1 MTGDTVER
9 VTAGFTEARRVADA
23 LLFEGYVLYP
33 YRASARKNQLRW
45 QFGVL
50 VPPAWQDAGGEHTWQ
65 RTECLLEP
73 RRADR
78 LLVELRFL
86 QVRRRSV
93 ERLSPDG
100 ESWTEVAELDLPDR
114 VLVPWDEG
122 EEERVALDVPLD
134 RLTGEGHTRRFELP
148 GGVEH
153 EPVYDG
159 AAGIVGRLVRHTRPL
174 AGEIRLTTEPLPGPY
189 GALRL
194 TATVRNVSAWTP
206 GPQETGD
213 RERALPHSLIGA
225 HLLLGLPGGRFLSM
239 ADPPEWAAPAA
250 RTCRNEH
257 TWPVLACAEGRDEVM
272 LSSPIILDDHPEVAA
287 ESPGP
292 LYDATEIDEIL
303 SLRTAALTEREKRE
317 ARGTDARAAE
327 VIDLVDG
334 MPAEVMERLHGAIR
348 GLREVTGES
357 TGGRAGR
364 RTTAGD
370 APGGARSSDGARP
383 SSDDGGIDLSSDDG
397 GIDLT
402 VVEPSA
408 APLPAGLRLP
418 TGPGLPWWDP
428 ARDSA
433 PAPGGGT
440 VTVDGQVLGAGSRVL
455 LQPGPR
461 RSDAQDIFLTG
472 RAATVEAVLEDFD
485 GETHIAV
492 TVDGDPG
499 IDVRREQGRFL
510 YFRPDEVDPLP
521 EPARAPAR
529 DGEGGV

>member
-1 MTGDTVER
+1 MTEDTADR
-9 VTAGFTEARRVADA
+9 VTGGFNEARRVADA

-50 VPPAWQDAGGEHTWQ
+50 VPPSWQDAQGEHTEQ

-78 LLVELRFL
+78 LLAELRFL
-86 QVRRRSV
+86 QVRRRTV
-93 ERLSPDG
+93 ECPSRDG
-100 ESWTEVAELDLPDR
+100 EGWSEVPELELADR

-122 EEERVALDVPLD
+122 GEERIECEVPLD
-134 RLTGEGHTRRFELP
+134 RLAGEGHTVRFDRP

-153 EPVYDG
+153 EPVHDG
-159 AAGIVGRLVRHTRPL
+159 AGHVVGRLVRRSRPL
-174 AGEIRLTTEPLPGPY
+174 AGEILLATEPLPGPY

-194 TATVRNVSAWTP
+194 TATVRNVSGWAP
-206 GPQETGD
+206 DRRESAD
-213 RERALPHSLIGA
+213 REAALPHSLIGA

-239 ADPPEWAAPAA
+239 TDPPEWAKPAA

-257 TWPVLACAEGRDEVM
+257 TWPVLACGEGRDDVL
-272 LSSPIILDDHPEVAA
+272 LSSPIILEDHPSVAA

-303 SLRTAALTEREKRE
+303 SLRTAALTDREKRE

-348 GLREVTGES
+348 GLREVTGEAGGGVGGDVGSDS
-357 TGGRAGR
+357 TGEPWRQPVPDPDPDR
-364 RTTAGD
+364 
-370 APGGARSSDGARP
+370 GA
-383 SSDDGGIDLSSDDG
+383 
-397 GIDLT
+397 
-402 VVEPSA
+402 A
-408 APLPAGLRLP
+408 APSAGLRLP

-428 ARDSA
+428 AQDAMSA
-433 PAPGGGT
+433 PGQDT
-440 VTVDGQVLGAGSRVL
+440 VSVDGQLLGVGSRVVL
-455 LQPGPR
+455 RPGLR
-461 RSDAQDIFLTG
+461 RSDAQDIFLAG
-472 RAATVEAVLEDFD
+472 RTATVEAVLQDFD

-499 IDVRREQGRFL
+499 IDVRRQQGRFL
-510 YFRPDEVDPLP
+510 YFRPDEVDPADAPAP
-521 EPARAPAR
+521 EP
-529 DGEGGV
+529 EGGA

>member
-1 MTGDTVER
+1 MTGNTADR

-50 VPPAWQDAGGEHTWQ
+50 VPPAWGDANGEHTWQ

-86 QVRRRSV
+86 HVRRRSV

-122 EEERVALDVPLD
+122 EEERVELDVPLG
-134 RLTGEGHTRRFELP
+134 RLTGEGHTLRFELP

-153 EPVYDG
+153 EPVHGG
-159 AAGIVGRLVRHTRPL
+159 AAGVVGRLVRHSRPL
-174 AGEIRLTTEPLPGPY
+174 AGEIRLATEPLPGPY

-194 TATVRNVSAWTP
+194 TATVHNVSSWAP
-206 GPQETGD
+206 GPRERDD
-213 RERALPHSLIGA
+213 RESALPHSLIGA

-239 ADPPEWAAPAA
+239 ADPPEWARPAA

-257 TWPVLACAEGRDEVM
+257 TWPALACGEGRDEVM

-334 MPAEVMERLHGAIR
+334 MPAEVWERLHGAIR
-348 GLREVTGES
+348 GLREVTGEL
-357 TGGRAGR
+357 TRGPAA
-364 RTTAGD
+364 RTAVGD
-370 APGGARSSDGARP
+370 VPGGAGP
-383 SSDDGGIDLSSDDG
+383 SDDPGIDGIDLAVMPPSD
-397 GIDLT
+397 LSPT
-402 VVEPSA
+402 
-408 APLPAGLRLP
+408 AGLRLP

-428 ARDSA
+428 AQDAASA
-433 PAPGGGT
+433 PGRGT

-461 RSDAQDIFLTG
+461 RSDAQDIFLAG
-472 RAATVEAVLEDFD
+472 RRATVEAVLEDFD

-499 IDVRREQGRFL
+499 TDVRREQGRFL
-510 YFRPDEVDPLP
+510 YFRPDEVAPLPDPLP
-521 EPARAPAR
+521 HAVPDPGPDPARVPAP
-529 DGEGGV
+529 DGEGRG

>member
-1 MTGDTVER
+1 MTGDTVDR

-50 VPPAWQDAGGEHTWQ
+50 VPPAWQDAGGEHAGQ

-122 EEERVALDVPLD
+122 EEERVELDVPLG
-134 RLTGEGHTRRFELP
+134 RLAGEGHTLRFELP

-153 EPVYDG
+153 EPVHDG
-159 AAGIVGRLVRHTRPL
+159 AAGVVGRLVRHSRPL

-194 TATVRNVSAWTP
+194 TATVRNVSPWTP
-206 GPQETGD
+206 GPGERGD
-213 RERALPHSLIGA
+213 RESALPHSLIGA

-239 ADPPEWAAPAA
+239 ADPPEWARPAA
-250 RTCRNEH
+250 RICRNEH
-257 TWPVLACAEGRDEVM
+257 TWPVLACEEGRDDVM
-272 LSSPIILDDHPEVAA
+272 LSSPIILDDHPAVAA

-334 MPAEVMERLHGAIR
+334 MPAEVWERLHGAIR
-348 GLREVTGES
+348 GLREVTGELTAS
-357 TGGRAGR
+357 PAD
-364 RTTAGD
+364 RTPVGD
-370 APGGARSSDGARP
+370 VTDGALPRDP
-383 SSDDGGIDLSSDDG
+383 GIDRA
-397 GIDLT
+397 
-402 VVEPSA
+402 VVPPA
-408 APLPAGLRLP
+408 AGGLRLP

-428 ARDSA
+428 AQDAASA
-433 PAPGGGT
+433 PGRGT
-440 VTVDGQVLGAGSRVL
+440 VIIDGQLLGTGSRVVL
-455 LQPGPR
+455 KPGPR
-461 RSDAQDIFLTG
+461 RSDAQDIFLAG
-472 RAATVEAVLEDFD
+472 RTATVEAVLEDFD

-499 IDVRREQGRFL
+499 VDVRREQGRFL
-510 YFRPDEVDPLP
+510 YFRPDEVDPAP

-529 DGEGGV
+529 DEGGV

>member
-1 MTGDTVER
+1 MTRETTVDR

-50 VPPAWQDAGGEHTWQ
+50 VPPSWEDAHSEHAWQ

-73 RRADR
+73 RRAGQ

-86 QVRRRSV
+86 HVRRRTV
-93 ERLSPDG
+93 ERLLPDG
-100 ESWTEVAELDLPDR
+100 ESWAEVAELNLPDR

-122 EEERVALDVPLD
+122 EEERIEVRVPLD
-134 RLTGEGHTRRFELP
+134 RLAEGGHTVRFDRP
-148 GGVEH
+148 GGVDH
-153 EPVYDG
+153 EPVDDG
-159 AAGIVGRLVRHTRPL
+159 GRRVIGRLVRSGRPL
-174 AGEIRLTTEPLPGPY
+174 AGEIHLATEPLPGPY

-194 TATVRNVSAWTP
+194 TATVRNVSDWAP
-206 GPQETGD
+206 D
-213 RERALPHSLIGA
+213 RGGNDADRAAALPHSLIGA

-239 ADPPEWAAPAA
+239 TDPPEWARPAA
-250 RTCRNEH
+250 QACRNEH
-257 TWPVLACAEGRDEVM
+257 TWPVLACEEDRDDVL
-272 LSSPIILDDHPEVAA
+272 LSSPIILDDHPSVAA

-303 SLRTAALTEREKRE
+303 SLRTAALTDQEKRE

-348 GLREVTGES
+348 GLREVTGDEP
-357 TGGRAGR
+357 
-364 RTTAGD
+364 
-370 APGGARSSDGARP
+370 APSRSSP
-383 SSDDGGIDLSSDDG
+383 SGPS
-397 GIDLT
+397 
-402 VVEPSA
+402 EPSG
-408 APLPAGLRLP
+408 PSAGLRLP
-418 TGPGLPWWDP
+418 TGAELPWWDP
-428 ARDSA
+428 ARDTRF
-433 PAPGGGT
+433 APGEST
-440 VTVDGQVLGAGSRVL
+440 VTVDGQVLRAGSRVVL
-455 LQPGPR
+455 RPGLR

-472 RAATVEAVLEDFD
+472 RTATVEAVLQDFD

-499 IDVRREQGRFL
+499 VDVRRQQGRFL
-510 YFRPDEVDPLP
+510 YFRPDEVDPEDGTGGAP
-521 EPARAPAR
+521 AAAREGAHARDATARAP
-529 DGEGGV
+529 EGGG

>member
-1 MTGDTVER
+1 MTGDPVDR

-122 EEERVALDVPLD
+122 EEERVELDVPLD
-134 RLTGEGHTRRFELP
+134 RLAGEGHTLRFELP

-153 EPVYDG
+153 EPVHDG
-159 AAGIVGRLVRHTRPL
+159 AGGVVGRLVRHSRPL
-174 AGEIRLTTEPLPGPY
+174 TGEIRLTTEPLPGPY

-206 GPQETGD
+206 GPGERDD
-213 RERALPHSLIGA
+213 RESALPHSLIGA

-239 ADPPEWAAPAA
+239 ADPPEWARPAA
-250 RTCRNEH
+250 RTCHSEH
-257 TWPVLACAEGRDEVM
+257 TWPVLACGAGRDEVM

-334 MPAEVMERLHGAIR
+334 MPAEVWERLHGAIR
-348 GLREVTGES
+348 GLREVTGEL

-364 RTTAGD
+364 TSAGD
-370 APGGARSSDGARP
+370 VTGGPLPGDP
-383 SSDDGGIDLSSDDG
+383 

-402 VVEPSA
+402 VVPPYAEPPA
-408 APLPAGLRLP
+408 AGLRLP

-428 ARDSA
+428 AQDATSA
-433 PAPGGGT
+433 PGRGT
-440 VTVDGQVLGAGSRVL
+440 VTLDGQVLGTGSRVVL
-455 LQPGPR
+455 KPGLR
-461 RSDAQDIFLTG
+461 RSDAQDIFLAG
-472 RAATVEAVLEDFD
+472 RTATVEAVLEDFD

-499 IDVRREQGRFL
+499 TDVRREQGRFL
-510 YFRPDEVDPLP
+510 YFRPDEVDPVP
-521 EPARAPAR
+521 EPGRAPAR

>member
-1 MTGDTVER
+1 MTRDTTVDR

-50 VPPAWQDAGGEHTWQ
+50 VPPSWEDAHSEHAWQ

-73 RRADR
+73 RRAGQ
-78 LLVELRFL
+78 LHVELRFL
-86 QVRRRSV
+86 HVRRRTV
-93 ERLSPDG
+93 ERLLPDG

-122 EEERVALDVPLD
+122 EEERVEVRVPLD
-134 RLTGEGHTRRFELP
+134 QLAEGGHTVRFDRP
-148 GGVEH
+148 GGVDH
-153 EPVYDG
+153 EPVDDG
-159 AAGIVGRLVRHTRPL
+159 GRRVIGRLVRCGRPL
-174 AGEIRLTTEPLPGPY
+174 AGEIHLATEPLPGPY

-194 TATVRNVSAWTP
+194 TATVRNVSPWAP
-206 GPQETGD
+206 ERSADGGD
-213 RERALPHSLIGA
+213 RAAVLPHSLIGA

-239 ADPPEWAAPAA
+239 TDPPEWARPAA
-250 RTCRNEH
+250 RACRNEH
-257 TWPVLACAEGRDEVM
+257 TWPVLACEEGRDDVL
-272 LSSPIILDDHPEVAA
+272 LSSPIILDDHPAVAA

-303 SLRTAALTEREKRE
+303 SLRTAALTDQEKRE

-348 GLREVTGES
+348 ALREVTGDVPGMPDV
-357 TGGRAGR
+357 TGMPGTSGKLDGEPGRGP
-364 RTTAGD
+364 TV
-370 APGGARSSDGARP
+370 APS
-383 SSDDGGIDLSSDDG
+383 
-397 GIDLT
+397 
-402 VVEPSA
+402 
-408 APLPAGLRLP
+408 AGLRLP
-418 TGPGLPWWDP
+418 TGSELPWWDP
-428 ARDSA
+428 AQDTRF
-433 PAPGGGT
+433 APGEST
-440 VTVDGQVLGAGSRVL
+440 VTVDGQLLGAGSRVVL
-455 LQPGPR
+455 RPGLR

-472 RAATVEAVLEDFD
+472 RTATVEAVLQDFD

-499 IDVRREQGRFL
+499 VDVRRQQGRFL
-510 YFRPDEVDPLP
+510 YFRPDEVDPADGTDGD
-521 EPARAPAR
+521 PAAGPGGASAR
-529 DGEGGV
+529 DSAARTTEGGG

>member
-1 MTGDTVER
+1 MTGDTVDR

-50 VPPAWQDAGGEHTWQ
+50 VPPAWGDADASGEHTWQ

-73 RRADR
+73 RGADR

-86 QVRRRSV
+86 HVRRRSV

-122 EEERVALDVPLD
+122 EEERVELDVPLD
-134 RLTGEGHTRRFELP
+134 RLAGDGHTLRFELP

-153 EPVYDG
+153 EPVDGG
-159 AAGIVGRLVRHTRPL
+159 AAGVVGRLVRHSRPL
-174 AGEIRLTTEPLPGPY
+174 AGEIRLATEPLPGPY

-194 TATVRNVSAWTP
+194 TATVHNVSAWAP
-206 GPQETGD
+206 GPRERGD
-213 RERALPHSLIGA
+213 RESALPHSLIGA

-239 ADPPEWAAPAA
+239 ADPPEWARPAA

-257 TWPVLACAEGRDEVM
+257 TWPALARGEGRDEVM
-272 LSSPIILDDHPEVAA
+272 LSSPIILDDHPEVAT

-334 MPAEVMERLHGAIR
+334 MPAEVWERLHGAIR
-348 GLREVTGES
+348 GLREVTGELTS
-357 TGGRAGR
+357 DVTG
-364 RTTAGD
+364 RTGAGD
-370 APGGARSSDGARP
+370 LPGGARPSDSYDP
-383 SSDDGGIDLSSDDG
+383 GIDLA
-397 GIDLT
+397 
-402 VVEPSA
+402 VMPPSA
-408 APLPAGLRLP
+408 LSPSAGLRLP

-428 ARDSA
+428 AQDTRQ
-433 PAPGGGT
+433 APGQGT
-440 VTVDGQVLGAGSRVL
+440 VTIDGQVIGAGSRVL

-461 RSDAQDIFLTG
+461 RSDAQDIFLAG
-472 RAATVEAVLEDFD
+472 RQATVEAVLEDFD

-499 IDVRREQGRFL
+499 TDVRREQGRFL

-521 EPARAPAR
+521 DPARAPAP
-529 DGEGGV
+529 DGEGGG

>member
-1 MTGDTVER
+1 MTGDTVDR

-50 VPPAWQDAGGEHTWQ
+50 VPPAWQDAGGEHSRQ
-65 RTECLLEP
+65 RTDCLLEP

-86 QVRRRSV
+86 QVRRRTV

-122 EEERVALDVPLD
+122 EEERVELDVPLG
-134 RLTGEGHTRRFELP
+134 RLAGDGHTLRFELP

-153 EPVYDG
+153 EPVHDG
-159 AAGIVGRLVRHTRPL
+159 AAGVVGRLVRHSSPL
-174 AGEIRLTTEPLPGPY
+174 TGEIRLTTEPLPGPY

-206 GPQETGD
+206 GPRERDD
-213 RERALPHSLIGA
+213 RESALPHSLIGA

-239 ADPPEWAAPAA
+239 ADPPEWARPAA

-257 TWPVLACAEGRDEVM
+257 TWPVLACGEGRDEVM

-303 SLRTAALTEREKRE
+303 SLRTAALTDREKRE

-334 MPAEVMERLHGAIR
+334 MPAEVWERLHGAIR
-348 GLREVTGES
+348 GLREVTGEL
-357 TGGRAGR
+357 TGVTAGR
-364 RTTAGD
+364 RTADDVTVG
-370 APGGARSSDGARP
+370 PLPDGP
-383 SSDDGGIDLSSDDG
+383 

-402 VVEPSA
+402 VVPPSA
-408 APLPAGLRLP
+408 EPPAAGLRLP

-428 ARDSA
+428 AQDATSA
-433 PAPGGGT
+433 PGRGT
-440 VTVDGQVLGAGSRVL
+440 VTIDGQVLGTGSRVVL
-455 LQPGPR
+455 KPGPR
-461 RSDAQDIFLTG
+461 RSDAQDIFLAG

-499 IDVRREQGRFL
+499 VDVRREQGRFL
-510 YFRPDEVDPLP
+510 YFRPDEVDPVP

>member
-86 QVRRRSV
+86 QVRRRTV

-100 ESWTEVAELDLPDR
+100 GSWTEAAELDLPDR

-122 EEERVALDVPLD
+122 EEERVALDVPLAW
-134 RLTGEGHTRRFELP
+134 LTGEGHTRRFDLP

-153 EPVYDG
+153 EPVHDG
-159 AAGIVGRLVRHTRPL
+159 AAGVVGRLVRRTRPL

-206 GPQETGD
+206 GPQEAGD
-213 RERALPHSLIGA
+213 RASALPHSLIGA

-239 ADPPEWAAPAA
+239 ADPPEWARPAA

-257 TWPVLACAEGRDEVM
+257 TWPVLACEEGRDEVM

-292 LYDATEIDEIL
+292 LYDSTEIDEIL
-303 SLRTAALTEREKRE
+303 SLRTAALTDREKRE

-348 GLREVTGES
+348 GLREVTGEP
-357 TGGRAGR
+357 TCA
-364 RTTAGD
+364 
-370 APGGARSSDGARP
+370 
-383 SSDDGGIDLSSDDG
+383 DDVGIG
-397 GIDLT
+397 LT
-402 VVEPSA
+402 VVDPSA
-408 APLPAGLRLP
+408 APPSAGLRLP

-428 ARDSA
+428 AQDTAS
-433 PAPGGGT
+433 APGGGT

-472 RAATVEAVLEDFD
+472 RTATVEAVLEDFD

-499 IDVRREQGRFL
+499 VDVRREQGRFL

-521 EPARAPAR
+521 EPARDGAR